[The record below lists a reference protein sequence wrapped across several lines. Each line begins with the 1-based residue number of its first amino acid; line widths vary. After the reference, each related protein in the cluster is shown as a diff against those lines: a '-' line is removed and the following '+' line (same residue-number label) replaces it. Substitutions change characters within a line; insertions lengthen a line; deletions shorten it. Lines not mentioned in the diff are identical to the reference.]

1 MSLLLLRKGKLPMA
15 QQKKKGK
22 KSGFSGGK
30 PYGMNHVQMLQWM
43 EDLKR
48 RTEEL
53 AKSEL
58 QMVLRDR
65 QAQRTVWLYIIALNE
80 KFGFG
85 AKRTEELE
93 AAVKELTDEYKRMVD
108 ENDQD
113 YADEQLRHR
122 VSEVRGHEVKYL
134 YEDQYPVN
142 TDRKEGDVGEEHFAA
157 LRESESR
164 IY

>member
-1 MSLLLLRKGKLPMA
+1 MSLLLLGRGAAPVA
-15 QQKKKGK
+15 QKKSKNKGYA
-22 KSGFSGGK
+22 GGK
-30 PYGMNHVQMLQWM
+30 PAGMNYIQMLQWQKSLQ
-43 EDLKR
+43 EQAANF
-48 RTEEL
+48 
-53 AKSEL
+53 AKSET
-58 QMVLRDR
+58 QRVIADR
-65 QAQRTVWLYIIALNE
+65 QAQRMAWLYIIALNE

-93 AAVKELTDEYKRMVD
+93 AAVKEMADEYKQMV
-108 ENDQD
+108 ESGDQD
-113 YADEQLRHR
+113 YADEKLRRR

-142 TDRKEGDVGEEHFAA
+142 IDRKETDVGEEHFAS